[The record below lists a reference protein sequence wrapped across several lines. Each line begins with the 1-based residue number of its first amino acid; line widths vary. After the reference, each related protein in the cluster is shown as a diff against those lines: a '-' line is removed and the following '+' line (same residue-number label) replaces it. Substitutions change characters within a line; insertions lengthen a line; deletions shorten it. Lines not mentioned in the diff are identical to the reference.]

1 MKVGD
6 LVQFRK
12 QSMGSTGVQKQGVIL
27 EIQHRLWRPDGAKL
41 LSCEVFWSHPAQEIQ
56 WAQQRWLEVINES

>member
-1 MKVGD
+1 VKVGD

-27 EIQHRLWRPDGAKL
+27 EIQHRLWRPDGEKL
-41 LSCEVFWSHPAQEIQ
+41 LSCEVLWNHPAQEIQ
-56 WAQQRWLEVINES
+56 WAQKRWLEVINES